1 MTLEYIIQCH
11 DYDYIKS
18 HSISE
23 VHMETFF
30 NLLKSPKSNFHKF
43 ISKNFKYLNRNFHE
57 NNQYYLRVL
66 EFYLMPKFFKYLM
79 SDLKINVDRFNQII
93 NNHSTNLLKSKMSSV
108 GVMTPVSVMAG
119 GSNNLMSTLL
129 ETNFDVGVKV
139 FFLFTLIVFL
149 YNRNLDNLFNPVP
162 PKKTKKS
169 NNRTGRR
176 TRKANSKPTITILLN
191 RYGKIDTKDAPRRA
205 LYIYGNQTQ
214 EYFIKIAP
222 MRAYEI
228 DGSIPYDNLSRKTI
242 GDSYESLEIG
252 KYLYEGRIYESLNQQ
267 VKNRSRSSMK
277 NKVIEMH
284 DYDLIDNP
292 YLYNQV
298 NKTNKSPVFNVSID
312 GKVIDIN
319 KIQIGN
325 YTNLNIW
332 SSLMKFFPGEKKFS
346 FMVTECNPD
355 FKTLSY
361 RQDNKQL
368 SKQNFRDIFKDGCET
383 LKYMYKKFNFKHLD
397 FHRENILTSM
407 DGKVKLFDFD
417 LSEIEHES
425 GNQFISGL
433 ISGVYPLLDMD
444 IVIKAITEITGKT
457 PILDIDMLSHCYD
470 IYRFI
475 FDTNIGNNLNDADIN
490 KVLNEDEPPYA
501 IYNKSQLRYPS
512 FFDDNYDMASS
523 YEFEKKIFEA
533 YMLFIQ

>member
-93 NNHSTNLLKSKMSSV
+93 NNHSTDLLKSKMTSV
-108 GVMTPVSVMAG
+108 GVMAG

-129 ETNFDVGVKV
+129 ETEFDVGVKV

-176 TRKANSKPTITILLN
+176 TRKANSKPKITILLN
-191 RYGKIDTKDAPRRA
+191 RYGKIDTKDTPRRA
-205 LYIYGNQTQ
+205 LYIYGNQSQ

-222 MRAYEI
+222 FRAYEI
-228 DGSIPYDNLSRKTI
+228 YSPIPSNNLSRETI
-242 GDSYESLEIG
+242 GDSYESSEIG
-252 KYLYEGRIYESLNQQ
+252 EYLYEGRIYESFNQQ
-267 VKNRSRSSMK
+267 VKDKASISMK
-277 NKVIEMH
+277 NKVIEMY

-292 YLYNQV
+292 YLHNQV
-298 NKTNKSPVFNVSID
+298 NKTNKSQVFNVNID
-312 GKVIDIN
+312 GKVINLN

-325 YTNLNIW
+325 YNNLNIW
-332 SSLMKFFPGEKKFS
+332 LSLLEFFPGETKFS
-346 FMVTECNPD
+346 FMVTECKPD

-475 FDTNIGNNLNDADIN
+475 FDTNVKDNLTDTEIN
-490 KVLNEDEPPYA
+490 KVINENKPPYA

-512 FFDDNYDMASS
+512 FFDKADK